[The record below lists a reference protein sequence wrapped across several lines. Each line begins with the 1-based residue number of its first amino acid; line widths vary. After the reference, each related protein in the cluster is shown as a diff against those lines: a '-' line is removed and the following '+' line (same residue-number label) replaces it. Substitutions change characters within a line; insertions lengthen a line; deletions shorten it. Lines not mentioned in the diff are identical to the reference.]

1 MKIEKL
7 QDITSQKGYKIN
19 DQFFVAYEENFQFDS
34 SNEDYKDCLQY
45 IKNGGIVLPEFTNQE
60 YLNQAKNKKLADLDN
75 YHDSDEI
82 RNLTIK
88 TSKNLFI
95 YSSLLDARNVL
106 VEQIDANRNGIECGL
121 IPIDKAGFLFFQNG
135 KAEFILLNNLKII
148 YAKLMAV
155 VNKNYATKLTHKTK
169 ISAITNLQDL
179 KNYDFKTNYLANQI
193 IEITQ

>member
-1 MKIEKL
+1 MKYL
-7 QDITSQKGYKIN
+7 QDPQNLQNIVSGGDFGSMFNNWIEITKEK
-19 DQFFVAYEENFQFDS
+19 FDF
-34 SNEDYKDCLQY
+34 EK
-45 IKNGGIVLPEFTNQE
+45 
-60 YLNQAKNKKLADLDN
+60 AKNKKLADLDN
-75 YHDSDEI
+75 YHDSDE

-95 YSSLLDARNVL
+95 YSSLPDARNIL

-148 YAKLMAV
+148 YAKLMET

-179 KNYDFKTNYLANQI
+179 ENYDFKINYLANQI
-193 IEITQ
+193 IEIRQ

>member
-1 MKIEKL
+1 MIYYNIIDNKKVFFES
-7 QDITSQKGYKIN
+7 DIIFADYEATLANEEEQK
-19 DQFFVAYEENFQFDS
+19 
-34 SNEDYKDCLQY
+34 
-45 IKNGGIVLPEFTNQE
+45 E
-60 YLNQAKNKKLADLDN
+60 YFLKKAKNKKLTDLDN

-95 YSSLLDARNVL
+95 YSSLQDARNIL

-121 IPIDKAGFLFFQNG
+121 MPIDKAGFLFFQNG

-148 YAKLMAV
+148 YAKLMEV
-155 VNKNYATKLTHKTK
+155 VNKNYATKLIHKTK

-179 KNYDFKTNYLANQI
+179 ENYDFKINYLANQI

>member
-1 MKIEKL
+1 MIYYNIIDNKKVFFES
-7 QDITSQKGYKIN
+7 DIIFADYEATLANEEEQK
-19 DQFFVAYEENFQFDS
+19 
-34 SNEDYKDCLQY
+34 
-45 IKNGGIVLPEFTNQE
+45 E
-60 YLNQAKNKKLADLDN
+60 YFLKKAKNKKLTDLDN

-95 YSSLLDARNVL
+95 YSSLQDARNIL

-121 IPIDKAGFLFFQNG
+121 ISIDKAGFLFFQNG

-148 YAKLMAV
+148 YAKLMGA
-155 VNKNYATKLTHKTK
+155 VNKNYAIKLTHKTK

-179 KNYDFKTNYLANQI
+179 ENYDFKINYIANQI

>member
-1 MKIEKL
+1 MKYL
-7 QDITSQKGYKIN
+7 QDPHNLQNIVSGEDFGSMFNGWIEITKEK
-19 DQFFVAYEENFQFDS
+19 FDF
-34 SNEDYKDCLQY
+34 EK
-45 IKNGGIVLPEFTNQE
+45 
-60 YLNQAKNKKLADLDN
+60 AKNKKLVDLDN

-95 YSSLLDARNVL
+95 YSSLPDARNIL

-148 YAKLMAV
+148 YAKLMEV
-155 VNKNYATKLTHKTK
+155 VNKNYVIKLTHKTK

-179 KNYDFKTNYLANQI
+179 ENYDFKINYLANQI
-193 IEITQ
+193 IKITQ

>member
-1 MKIEKL
+1 MTKVYLQNPEKTEIAVFDNENQIGAGFANWIKLTQDEITQYLL
-7 QDITSQKGYKIN
+7 Q
-19 DQFFVAYEENFQFDS
+19 E
-34 SNEDYKDCLQY
+34 
-45 IKNGGIVLPEFTNQE
+45 
-60 YLNQAKNKKLADLDN
+60 AKNKKLADLDN

-95 YSSLLDARNVL
+95 YSSLPDARNIL

-121 IPIDKAGFLFFQNG
+121 ITIDKAGFLFFQNG

-148 YAKLMAV
+148 YAKLMET

-179 KNYDFKTNYLANQI
+179 ENYDFKINYLANQI
-193 IEITQ
+193 IEIRQ